1 MLNLQDYGLEIG
13 VRSPSIVQGD
23 ITRMAVDAI
32 VNAANEWMLGGGGVD
47 GAIHAAAGPELLAAC
62 RAIPEVRPGIRCP
75 VGEAR
80 ITPAFKLPSKHIIHT
95 VGPRWHGGTR
105 NEPELLASCYR
116 TCLALAHQHQLRSIA
131 FPAIS
136 TGAFAYPLL
145 PACRIAV
152 SECLAFLARDS
163 SPSEIVLVGYAK
175 EDVAALRKALA
186 ELQPQ

>member
-1 MLNLQDYGLEIG
+1 MHT
-13 VRSPSIVQGD
+13 PSIVLGD
-23 ITRMAVDAI
+23 ITRIEVDAI

-62 RAIPEVRPGIRCP
+62 KAIPEVRPGIRCP

-80 ITPAFKLPSKHIIHT
+80 ITPGFNLPAKHIIHT
-95 VGPRWHGGTR
+95 VGPRWHGGTKG
-105 NEPELLASCYR
+105 EPALLASCYKA
-116 TCLALAHQHQLRSIA
+116 CLALALHNQIQSIA

-152 SECLAFLARDS
+152 SECSAALRRNTL
-163 SPSEIVLVGYAK
+163 PSQIILVGFAK
-175 EDVAALRKALA
+175 KDVAALHRALTGQA
-186 ELQPQ
+186 